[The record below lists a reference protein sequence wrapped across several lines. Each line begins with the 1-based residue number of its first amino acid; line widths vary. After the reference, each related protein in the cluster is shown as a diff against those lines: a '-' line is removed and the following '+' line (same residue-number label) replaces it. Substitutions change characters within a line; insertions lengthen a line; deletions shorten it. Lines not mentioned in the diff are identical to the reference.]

1 MGIKLEFD
9 INQIIFYGITFG
21 ILIMTIAYTL
31 IRYIYSKEIFYISY
45 CFMQI
50 FSLVYIVAYSKLYQI
65 SYFVQEFS
73 LVLASIFAVIFAVNY
88 YEGKFLPKVSNYKEL
103 ILNTFLLNVVILTAF
118 YHYILFEYL
127 PYTIIYA
134 ILFISIIFN
143 LKQGFKPTL
152 IYVIGWSIFCIVLFI
167 FDFKNRYIGL
177 GYFDLVLVVF
187 ALEAMLFTISIAYKY
202 NDLKKQNKEFE
213 KMILQQSKFV
223 KSGEMIANIT
233 HQFRQPLN
241 NISYILI
248 NLKKR
253 FESQKLD
260 KIFFDKKVNQ
270 ANEQVSFLS
279 KTIDDFKEFYLQEKE
294 KDDFLVKDSIQNALT
309 ILNPDLQKD
318 NINLNLKFETFED
331 IKIFGVKNELSQVI
345 LSLVSNSVDALK
357 NRHNPKIS
365 INVVSSSAEVIIE
378 ILDNAGG
385 IKVKN
390 LKKIFEPYFSTKE
403 EGTGIG
409 LYLSKII
416 IEESF
421 GGKLQ
426 VQNIKDGAK
435 FSIFIEKAI

>member
-21 ILIMTIAYTL
+21 ILIMTIVYTL

-50 FSLVYIVAYSKLYQI
+50 FSLLYIVAYSKLYQI

-152 IYVIGWSIFCIVLFI
+152 IYVIGWSVFCIVLFI

-253 FESQKLD
+253 FESEKLD

-345 LSLVSNSVDALK
+345 LSLVSNSIDALK

-385 IKVKN
+385 IKAKN

-426 VQNIKDGAK
+426 VQNIKDGVK

>member
-73 LVLASIFAVIFAVNY
+73 LVLSSVFAVIFAVNY

-134 ILFISIIFN
+134 ILFVSIIFN

-152 IYVIGWSIFCIVLFI
+152 IYVIGWSVFCIVLFI

-253 FESQKLD
+253 FESEKLD

-345 LSLVSNSVDALK
+345 LSLVSNSIDALK

-385 IKVKN
+385 IKAKN

>member
-73 LVLASIFAVIFAVNY
+73 LVLASVFAVIFAVNY

-152 IYVIGWSIFCIVLFI
+152 IYVIGWSVFCIVLFI

-253 FESQKLD
+253 FESEKLD
-260 KIFFDKKVNQ
+260 KIFFDKKINQ
-270 ANEQVSFLS
+270 ANEQLNFLS

-294 KDDFLVKDSIQNALT
+294 KDNFFVKDSIQNALT

-345 LSLVSNSVDALK
+345 LSLVSNSIDALK

>member
-1 MGIKLEFD
+1 MEFD

-50 FSLVYIVAYSKLYQI
+50 FSLIYIVAYSKIYQI
-65 SYFVQEFS
+65 SYWVQEFS
-73 LVLASIFAVIFAVNY
+73 LVLASVFAVIFAVNY

-253 FESQKLD
+253 FESEKLD

-318 NINLNLKFETFED
+318 SINLNLKFETFED

-345 LSLVSNSVDALK
+345 LSLVSNSIDALK

-385 IKVKN
+385 IKAKN

>member
-50 FSLVYIVAYSKLYQI
+50 FSLIYIVAYSKIYQI
-65 SYFVQEFS
+65 SYWVQEFS

-127 PYTIIYA
+127 PYTIIYV

-253 FESQKLD
+253 FESEKLD

-318 NINLNLKFETFED
+318 SINLNLKFETFED

-345 LSLVSNSVDALK
+345 LSLVSNSIDALK

-385 IKVKN
+385 IKAKN

>member
-1 MGIKLEFD
+1 
-9 INQIIFYGITFG
+9 
-21 ILIMTIAYTL
+21 MTIAYTL

-50 FSLVYIVAYSKLYQI
+50 FSLIYIVAYSKLYQI

-152 IYVIGWSIFCIVLFI
+152 IYVIGWSVFCIVLFI

-202 NDLKKQNKEFE
+202 NDLKKQNREFE
-213 KMILQQSKFV
+213 KMVLQQSKFV

-253 FESQKLD
+253 FESEKLD
-260 KIFFDKKVNQ
+260 KIFFDKKINQ
-270 ANEQVSFLS
+270 ANEQLNFLS

-294 KDDFLVKDSIQNALT
+294 KDDFFVKDSIQNALT

-345 LSLVSNSVDALK
+345 LSLVSNSIDALK

-385 IKVKN
+385 IKAKN

-426 VQNIKDGAK
+426 VQNIKDGVK

>member
-50 FSLVYIVAYSKLYQI
+50 FSLFYIVAYSKLYQI

-73 LVLASIFAVIFAVNY
+73 LVLASVFAVIFAVNY

-152 IYVIGWSIFCIVLFI
+152 IYVIGWSVFCIVLFI

-253 FESQKLD
+253 FESEKLD

-318 NINLNLKFETFED
+318 NINLNLRFETFED

-345 LSLVSNSVDALK
+345 LSLISNSIDALK

-385 IKVKN
+385 IKAKN

>member
-1 MGIKLEFD
+1 MEFD

-50 FSLVYIVAYSKLYQI
+50 FSLIYIVAYSKIYQI
-65 SYFVQEFS
+65 SYWVQEFS
-73 LVLASIFAVIFAVNY
+73 LVLASVFAVIFAVNY

-253 FESQKLD
+253 FESEKLD

-345 LSLVSNSVDALK
+345 LSLVSNSIDALK

-385 IKVKN
+385 IKAKN

>member
-65 SYFVQEFS
+65 SYWVQEFS
-73 LVLASIFAVIFAVNY
+73 LVLASVFAVIFAVNY

-152 IYVIGWSIFCIVLFI
+152 IYVIGWSVFCIVLFI

-253 FESQKLD
+253 FESEKLD

-345 LSLVSNSVDALK
+345 LSLVSNSIDALK

-385 IKVKN
+385 IKAKN

>member
-65 SYFVQEFS
+65 SYWVQEFS
-73 LVLASIFAVIFAVNY
+73 LVLASVFAVIFAVNY

-152 IYVIGWSIFCIVLFI
+152 IYVIGWSVFCIVLFI

-253 FESQKLD
+253 FESEKLD

-345 LSLVSNSVDALK
+345 LSLVSNSIDALK
-357 NRHNPKIS
+357 NRHNPKIF

-385 IKVKN
+385 IKAKN

>member
-1 MGIKLEFD
+1 MEFD

-65 SYFVQEFS
+65 SYWVQEFS
-73 LVLASIFAVIFAVNY
+73 LVLASVFAVIFAVNY

-134 ILFISIIFN
+134 ILFVSIIFN

-152 IYVIGWSIFCIVLFI
+152 IYVIGWSVFCIVLFI

-253 FESQKLD
+253 FESEKLD

-309 ILNPDLQKD
+309 ILNSDLQKD

-345 LSLVSNSVDALK
+345 LSLVSNSIDALK

-385 IKVKN
+385 IKAKN

>member
-1 MGIKLEFD
+1 MEFD

-73 LVLASIFAVIFAVNY
+73 LVLASVFAVIFAVNY

-152 IYVIGWSIFCIVLFI
+152 IYVIGWSVFCIVLFI

-253 FESQKLD
+253 FESEKLD

-318 NINLNLKFETFED
+318 SINLNLKFETFED

-345 LSLVSNSVDALK
+345 LSLVSNSIDALK

-385 IKVKN
+385 IKAKN

>member
-1 MGIKLEFD
+1 MEFD

-50 FSLVYIVAYSKLYQI
+50 FSLIYIVAYSKLYQI
-65 SYFVQEFS
+65 SYWVQEFS
-73 LVLASIFAVIFAVNY
+73 LVLASVFAVIFAVNY

-152 IYVIGWSIFCIVLFI
+152 IYVIGWSVFCIVLFI

-177 GYFDLVLVVF
+177 EYFDLVLVVF

-253 FESQKLD
+253 FESEKLD

-345 LSLVSNSVDALK
+345 LSLVSNSIDALK

>member
-1 MGIKLEFD
+1 
-9 INQIIFYGITFG
+9 
-21 ILIMTIAYTL
+21 
-31 IRYIYSKEIFYISY
+31 
-45 CFMQI
+45 MQI

-73 LVLASIFAVIFAVNY
+73 LVLASVFAVIFAVNY

-152 IYVIGWSIFCIVLFI
+152 IYVIGWSIFCIILFI

-253 FESQKLD
+253 FESEKLD

-345 LSLVSNSVDALK
+345 LSLVSNSIDALK

-385 IKVKN
+385 IKAKN

-426 VQNIKDGAK
+426 VQNIKDGVK

>member
-73 LVLASIFAVIFAVNY
+73 LVLASVFAVIFAVNY

-152 IYVIGWSIFCIVLFI
+152 IYVIGWSVFCIVLFI

-309 ILNPDLQKD
+309 ILNSDLQKD

-345 LSLVSNSVDALK
+345 LSLVSNSIDALK

-385 IKVKN
+385 IKAKN

>member
-1 MGIKLEFD
+1 MEFD

-31 IRYIYSKEIFYISY
+31 IRYVYSKEIFYISY

-73 LVLASIFAVIFAVNY
+73 LVLASVFAVIFAVNY

-152 IYVIGWSIFCIVLFI
+152 IYVIGWSVFCIVLFI

-253 FESQKLD
+253 FESEKLD

-345 LSLVSNSVDALK
+345 LSLVSNSIDALK

-385 IKVKN
+385 IKAKN

-421 GGKLQ
+421 SGKLQ
-426 VQNIKDGAK
+426 VQNIKDGVK

>member
-1 MGIKLEFD
+1 MEFD

-253 FESQKLD
+253 FESEKLD

-294 KDDFLVKDSIQNALT
+294 KDNFLVKDSIQNALT

-318 NINLNLKFETFED
+318 SINLNLKFETFED

-345 LSLVSNSVDALK
+345 LSLVSNSIDALK

-385 IKVKN
+385 IKAKN

>member
-1 MGIKLEFD
+1 
-9 INQIIFYGITFG
+9 
-21 ILIMTIAYTL
+21 MTIAYTL

-65 SYFVQEFS
+65 SYWVQEFS
-73 LVLASIFAVIFAVNY
+73 LVLASVFAVIFAVNY

-152 IYVIGWSIFCIVLFI
+152 IYVIGWSVFCIVLFI

-253 FESQKLD
+253 FESEKLD

-345 LSLVSNSVDALK
+345 LSLVSNSIDALK

-385 IKVKN
+385 IKAKN
-390 LKKIFEPYFSTKE
+390 LKKIFEQYFSTKE

>member
-21 ILIMTIAYTL
+21 ILMMTIAYTL

-50 FSLVYIVAYSKLYQI
+50 FSLLYIVAYSKLYQI
-65 SYFVQEFS
+65 SYWVQEFS

-152 IYVIGWSIFCIVLFI
+152 IYVIGWSVFCIVLFI

-253 FESQKLD
+253 FESEKLD

-270 ANEQVSFLS
+270 ANEQLNFLS

-294 KDDFLVKDSIQNALT
+294 KDDFFVKDSIQNALT

-345 LSLVSNSVDALK
+345 LSLVSNSIDALK

-385 IKVKN
+385 IKAKN

>member
-1 MGIKLEFD
+1 MEFD

-50 FSLVYIVAYSKLYQI
+50 SSLVYIVAYSKLYQI

-73 LVLASIFAVIFAVNY
+73 LVLASVFAVIFAVNY

-152 IYVIGWSIFCIVLFI
+152 IYVIGWSVFCIVLFI

-253 FESQKLD
+253 FESEKLD

-270 ANEQVSFLS
+270 ANEQVTFLS

-345 LSLVSNSVDALK
+345 LSLVSNSIDALK

>member
-1 MGIKLEFD
+1 MEFD

-50 FSLVYIVAYSKLYQI
+50 FSLVYIVAYSKLYKI

-73 LVLASIFAVIFAVNY
+73 LVLASVFAVIFAVNY

-152 IYVIGWSIFCIVLFI
+152 IYVIGWSVFCIVLFI

-253 FESQKLD
+253 FESEKLD

-345 LSLVSNSVDALK
+345 LSLVSNSIDALK

-385 IKVKN
+385 IKAKN
-390 LKKIFEPYFSTKE
+390 LKKIFEPYFSTKA

>member
-213 KMILQQSKFV
+213 MMILQQSKFV

-253 FESQKLD
+253 FESEKLD

-279 KTIDDFKEFYLQEKE
+279 KTIDDFKEFYLEGKE

-309 ILNPDLQKD
+309 IVNPDLQKD

-345 LSLVSNSVDALK
+345 LSLVSNSIDALK

-365 INVVSSSAEVIIE
+365 INVVSSSAEVVIE

-385 IKVKN
+385 IKAKN

>member
-73 LVLASIFAVIFAVNY
+73 LVLASVFAVIFAVNY

-103 ILNTFLLNVVILTAF
+103 IFNTFLLNVVILTAF

-152 IYVIGWSIFCIVLFI
+152 IYVIGWSVFCIVLFI

-253 FESQKLD
+253 FESEKLD

-309 ILNPDLQKD
+309 ILNSDLQKD

-345 LSLVSNSVDALK
+345 LSLVSNSIDALK

>member
-65 SYFVQEFS
+65 SYFIQEFS
-73 LVLASIFAVIFAVNY
+73 LVLASVFAVIFAVNY

-152 IYVIGWSIFCIVLFI
+152 IYVIGWSVFCIVLFI

-253 FESQKLD
+253 FESEKLD

-345 LSLVSNSVDALK
+345 LSLVSNSIDALK

-385 IKVKN
+385 IKAKN

>member
-253 FESQKLD
+253 FESEKLD

-294 KDDFLVKDSIQNALT
+294 KDDFFVKDSIQNALT

-331 IKIFGVKNELSQVI
+331 IKIFGVKNELSQVV
-345 LSLVSNSVDALK
+345 LSLVSNSIDALK

-385 IKVKN
+385 IKAKN

>member
-65 SYFVQEFS
+65 SYFIQEFS
-73 LVLASIFAVIFAVNY
+73 LVLASVFAVIFAVNY

-152 IYVIGWSIFCIVLFI
+152 IYVIGWSVFCIVLFI

-253 FESQKLD
+253 FESEKLD

-345 LSLVSNSVDALK
+345 LSLVSNSIDALK

>member
-1 MGIKLEFD
+1 MEFD

-50 FSLVYIVAYSKLYQI
+50 SSLVYIVAYSKLYQI

-152 IYVIGWSIFCIVLFI
+152 IYVIGWSVFCIVLFI

-253 FESQKLD
+253 FESEKLD

-270 ANEQVSFLS
+270 ANEQVTFLS

-345 LSLVSNSVDALK
+345 LSLVSNSIDALK

>member
-50 FSLVYIVAYSKLYQI
+50 FSLIYIVAYSKLYQI
-65 SYFVQEFS
+65 SYWVQEFS
-73 LVLASIFAVIFAVNY
+73 LVLASVFAVIFAVNY

-152 IYVIGWSIFCIVLFI
+152 IYVIGWSVFCIVLFI

-177 GYFDLVLVVF
+177 EYFDLVLVVF

-253 FESQKLD
+253 FESEKLD

-345 LSLVSNSVDALK
+345 LSLVSNSIDALK

>member
-73 LVLASIFAVIFAVNY
+73 LVLASVFAVIFAVNY

-152 IYVIGWSIFCIVLFI
+152 IYVIGWSVFCIVLFI

-253 FESQKLD
+253 FESEKLD

-345 LSLVSNSVDALK
+345 LSLVSNSIDALK

-385 IKVKN
+385 IKAKN

-426 VQNIKDGAK
+426 VQNVKDGAK